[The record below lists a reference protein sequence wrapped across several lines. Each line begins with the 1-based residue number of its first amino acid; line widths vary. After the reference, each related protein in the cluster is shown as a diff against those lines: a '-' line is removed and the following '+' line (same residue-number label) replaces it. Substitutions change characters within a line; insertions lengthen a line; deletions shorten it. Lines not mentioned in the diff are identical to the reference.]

1 MPLRFILVIAG
12 ILALAKATA
21 LWPASAAIPQVATHQ
36 PDCTY
41 NGAVKFCMVSFPEDP
56 AVMTDHT
63 VLIHWLDGDVTSV
76 WFLSN
81 GSTGVGAKVIL
92 NHNKR
97 GRVTHASQLEDGRER
112 LHVKSETGNQLSFI
126 VPPPQALAGPDADS
140 RQP

>member
-1 MPLRFILVIAG
+1 M
-12 ILALAKATA
+12 
-21 LWPASAAIPQVATHQ
+21 
-36 PDCTY
+36 
-41 NGAVKFCMVSFPEDP
+41 
-56 AVMTDHT
+56 
-63 VLIHWLDGDVTSV
+63 

-97 GRVTHASQLEDGRER
+97 GRVTHASQLEDGRQR

-126 VPPPQALAGPDADS
+126 VPPPQPLPGLDADP